1 MPDRF
6 GPRGVF
12 ALFIPLQNANMQ
24 PEYEMLRPE
33 GISNQIYRFTLEV
46 PDKVPEAVLRAIKGG
61 LGCWPDRVI
70 VGNNVEMRIWTPE
83 QHADYRAK
91 LQAAIGDVPLVTA
104 TDACVAALKTMG
116 AKRIA
121 ALSPM
126 SDVYSKSVQDYYQAM
141 GFDVPY
147 HAGLQVKKPED
158 IIKVSL
164 DDALEGFRKLDHDD
178 VDTFLHVGAA
188 LGIVDMVEDLEK
200 ELGRPI
206 VSTNIATYWYALRQ
220 HGILDPL
227 EGFGEL
233 ARKTEIID

>member
-33 GISNQIYRFTLEV
+33 GINNQIYRFTLEV
-46 PDKVPEAVLRAIKGG
+46 PDRVPEAVLRVVEGG

-70 VGNNVEMRIWTPE
+70 IGNNVEMRVWTPD
-83 QHADYRAK
+83 QHAEYRAK
-91 LQAAIGDVPLVTA
+91 LQEAIGDVPLVTA
-104 TDACVAALKTMG
+104 TDAAVAALKTMG

-126 SDVYSKSVQDYYQAM
+126 SDIYSKSVQNYYETM
-141 GFDVPY
+141 GFEVPY

-164 DDALEGFRKLDHDD
+164 EDALEGFRKLDHDD

-220 HGILDPL
+220 HGISDAL
-227 EGFGEL
+227 EGFGQL
-233 ARKTEIID
+233 ARKTHIAD

>member
-24 PEYEMLRPE
+24 PEYEMLRPQ
-33 GISNQIYRFTLEV
+33 GISNQIYRFTLEI
-46 PDKVPEAVLRAIKGG
+46 PDRVPEAVLRVIKGG
-61 LGCWPDRVI
+61 LGCWPDQVI
-70 VGNNVEMRIWTPE
+70 VGNNVEMRIWTPD
-83 QHADYRAK
+83 QHAEYRAQ
-91 LQAAIGDVPLVTA
+91 LQEAIGDVPLVTA

-126 SDVYSKSVQDYYQAM
+126 SDVYSQSVQDYYQAM
-141 GFDVPY
+141 GFEVPY

-164 DDALEGFRKLDHDD
+164 EEALAGFRKLDHDD

-188 LGIVDMVEDLEK
+188 LGIVDMVEELER

-220 HGILDPL
+220 HGINDVL
-227 EGFGEL
+227 EGFGQL
-233 ARKTEIID
+233 ARKTEIAD